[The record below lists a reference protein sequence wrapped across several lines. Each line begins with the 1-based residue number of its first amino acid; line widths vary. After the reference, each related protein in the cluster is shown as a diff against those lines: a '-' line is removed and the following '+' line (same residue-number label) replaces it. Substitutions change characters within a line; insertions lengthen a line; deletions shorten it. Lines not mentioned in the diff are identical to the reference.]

1 MKKLLIMIVTLS
13 LFSAA
18 AFTAL
23 AADSDGAENYLYSV
37 SGGNVT
43 LTKYFGENEAE
54 IVIPGEIDG
63 MPVTRIGEKCFEDH
77 DEIEQVV
84 LPDTLKVIDYRAF
97 YGCSGL
103 TEMNLPESLEKT
115 GGWVF
120 AHSGFSSVTF
130 PEGFTSLG
138 YGAFYGS
145 DNLKTVILPE
155 GVTSIGENT
164 FRMCPKLESVTIP
177 SSEIE
182 INIKGFQEKSKVTII
197 GVPGSYAEKYAKA
210 IDIGFE
216 AYEKPEEITEPEKN
230 PDGWV
235 CPSCGREA
243 EGNFCPYCGTEK
255 PAEELLC
262 PECGESYPVD
272 AGYAFCPNCG
282 ASLSIPENIPD
293 TVTSPAT
300 VPKETAVPEPTAT
313 AVPEESNDVEIP
325 ENEFN
330 LTEYILKEMDNTL
343 YRETYEALADGETVA
358 MGAWGTAAKG
368 LQQTLIDFGQKLSA
382 DGQAGGKTFEALH
395 TVQDAFGL
403 DRTDTVDADGYSQ
416 LLLRLLVFKE
426 MEEDEYSVTDKI
438 SSLPGEPIDYD
449 ECTYM
454 MACAD
459 YLRGRY
465 YKAKDRFEYCY
476 WGDAEERAEKCIQ
489 PWPSTGQIW
498 KDSSMGAGTQLTITV
513 NGEPDVG
520 MHVKIYQ
527 QDGKLVSMLFIGGSG
542 SASTWLTGG
551 TYTIK
556 DGTGSDWYGPEDSF
570 GYYGDYQVMTF
581 DDYGTT
587 EVDLQAGYSYTITI
601 NVQNASPDASNVGSM
616 YDNYEDF

>member
-1 MKKLLIMIVTLS
+1 MKKRLILLALLILLSVTAVPV
-13 LFSAA
+13 F
-18 AFTAL
+18 
-23 AADSDGAENYLYSV
+23 AADGVGAENYLYSV
-37 SGGNVT
+37 SGDSVT
-43 LTKYFGENEAE
+43 LTKYFGENDTE
-54 IVIPGEIDG
+54 IVIPVEIDG
-63 MPVTRIGEKCFEDH
+63 IPVTKIGEKCFEDH
-77 DEIEQVV
+77 EEIQRVI

-210 IDIGFE
+210 IGIGFE
-216 AYEKPEEITEPEKN
+216 AYQESEAPTAGTEIPNTEPEVPN
-230 PDGWV
+230 
-235 CPSCGREA
+235 
-243 EGNFCPYCGTEK
+243 TEPEIPNTE
-255 PAEELLC
+255 PAIPNTAPRIITC
-262 PECGESYPVD
+262 TNCGEEYPSD

-282 ASLSIPENIPD
+282 
-293 TVTSPAT
+293 SPLEDESETPANGNYAEDLD
-300 VPKETAVPEPTAT
+300 ETAQNW
-313 AVPEESNDVEIP
+313 S
-325 ENEFN
+325 
-330 LTEYILKEMDNTL
+330 EYVLSQLGNSV
-343 YRETYEALADGETVA
+343 YRETYDALSEGKPVST
-358 MGAWGTAAKG
+358 GAYGTAAKG

-438 SSLPGEPIDYD
+438 SSLPGEPVDYD

-489 PWPSTGQIW
+489 PWQSTGQIW

-527 QDGKLVSMLFIGGSG
+527 QDGRNPD
-542 SASTWLTGG
+542 TGRGNGRSDLRG
-551 TYTIK
+551 T
-556 DGTGSDWYGPEDSF
+556 DPF
-570 GYYGDYQVMTF
+570 GCPAQR
-581 DDYGTT
+581 
-587 EVDLQAGYSYTITI
+587 
-601 NVQNASPDASNVGSM
+601 
-616 YDNYEDF
+616 

>member
-1 MKKLLIMIVTLS
+1 MKKWLIILALLILLPVTAVPV
-13 LFSAA
+13 FAA
-18 AFTAL
+18 NG
-23 AADSDGAENYLYSV
+23 DGAENYLYSV
-37 SGGNVT
+37 LGGNVT
-43 LTKYFGENEAE
+43 LTKYFGEKEAE

-77 DEIEQVV
+77 EEIERVF

-145 DNLKTVILPE
+145 NNLKTVILPE

-177 SSEIE
+177 SPEIE

-216 AYEKPEEITEPEKN
+216 AYQESEETRDNPEPINTEPEIPNAEPKISNPAPKN
-230 PDGWV
+230 IT
-235 CPSCGREA
+235 CS
-243 EGNFCPYCGTEK
+243 N
-255 PAEELLC
+255 
-262 PECGESYPVD
+262 CGEEYPAD

-282 ASLSIPENIPD
+282 SPLEGEVESHETENYAEE
-293 TVTSPAT
+293 PA
-300 VPKETAVPEPTAT
+300 ETAQNWT
-313 AVPEESNDVEIP
+313 ESVLSQLDSSV
-325 ENEFN
+325 
-330 LTEYILKEMDNTL
+330 
-343 YRETYEALADGETVA
+343 YRETYNALSEGKTIST
-358 MGAWGTAAKG
+358 GAYGTAAKG

-382 DGQAGGKTFEALH
+382 DGQAGEKTFEALH

-403 DRTDTVDADGYSQ
+403 DRTDTIDADGYSQ

-459 YLRGRY
+459 YLRGKY

-476 WGDAEERAEKCIQ
+476 WGDAEERAEKCVQ

-616 YDNYEDF
+616 YDDYEDF